1 MTEHDDQV
9 DDLDQDDTVDAPD
22 GFGTFDDYREQ
33 RAAKAAE
40 EAVTTV
46 ILGQEVT
53 LPESLPIGFELRM
66 HRLGDE
72 RTTED
77 QTITIMRELVAMLY
91 GDDAMDDWQD
101 DLDAEDLQVLI
112 IWGASNVR
120 EPYSMTFAEAS
131 TAARVAEGKAQ
142 KVAAQRRTP
151 TRSKPRNKRG
161 SSRR

>member
-1 MTEHDDQV
+1 MTDHDTQV
-9 DDLDQDDTVDAPD
+9 DDHDDTVEPD
-22 GFGTFDDYREQ
+22 GFGTFDDYRQARAET
-33 RAAKAAE
+33 RAA

-53 LPESLPIGFELRM
+53 LPDALPIGFELRM

-72 RTTED
+72 RTPED

-120 EPYSMTFAEAS
+120 EPYSMTFGEA
-131 TAARVAEGKAQ
+131 AKVARAAEGKAR
-142 KVAAQRRTP
+142 KVATSRRNATHS
-151 TRSKPRNKRG
+151 RKPNRRG